1 MNYCGGEYW
10 RIMVNHFWFIF
21 NMIYK
26 GGFIFFFERV
36 NISVLKI
43 KKLIEVWLD
52 LWGEEL
58 VWQVFK

>member
-21 NMIYK
+21 K